1 MITIVDYGLGN
12 IKAFAN
18 IYERLKIK
26 VNIAKKKSEIVGA
39 EKIILPGVGAFDF
52 AMSQLNRSGMRDS
65 LEKEVISNG
74 VPVLGICVGM
84 QMLANSSQEGEL
96 NGLGWIDGFVN
107 QFDRKLLISNSCR
120 LPHMGWNNVK
130 QINENKLFRN
140 VPDLGRFY
148 FLHSYY
154 FTSINSDNIIST
166 TDYGIDFASSV
177 NRNNI
182 YGVQFH
188 PEKSHSLGVQVL
200 NNFANITLC

>member
-1 MITIVDYGLGN
+1 
-12 IKAFAN
+12 
-18 IYERLKIK
+18 
-26 VNIAKKKSEIVGA
+26 
-39 EKIILPGVGAFDF
+39 
-52 AMSQLNRSGMRDS
+52 
-65 LEKEVISNG
+65 
-74 VPVLGICVGM
+74 
-84 QMLANSSQEGEL
+84 
-96 NGLGWIDGFVN
+96 
-107 QFDRKLLISNSCR
+107 
-120 LPHMGWNNVK
+120 MGWNNVK

-154 FTSINSDNIIST
+154 FTSINSHNIIST